1 MAAAIGWMLAM
12 SLAASDGTAAAAAA
26 QQPAPAPLPCS
37 NYITITAD
45 TGLVVAELNPDERR
59 APASMVKMIML
70 LLVDEGVS
78 AGDWTLETPI
88 TVSARAQSIG
98 GTQVRL
104 KAGETWTLN
113 HLMRAVAIASAN
125 DAAVAVAEGLWG
137 SEAAY
142 LKRANERAR
151 ELGMTDTTFC
161 SVHGLPP
168 DPGQLPD
175 QSTARDLAILARAC
189 VAREQILKWAS
200 EPSITF
206 REGGDAKPNT
216 NKLIGRMAGCDG
228 LKTGYTR
235 AAGFCIAATAMRNDV
250 RLVTIVLGCPKLSDR
265 FTVAERLL
273 EEAFAQT
280 RRERLVAKGEPIPDA
295 IRTRNARIAKVYPVP
310 KEDLWVTARD
320 TDFQQMRVI
329 TRLPGYL
336 QAPQPAGVV
345 IGAAQV
351 ELGGHRISEV
361 PLTLPIPLEVADT
374 QWKLVRSVEE
384 RLKPGQ

>member
-1 MAAAIGWMLAM
+1 
-12 SLAASDGTAAAAAA
+12 
-26 QQPAPAPLPCS
+26 
-37 NYITITAD
+37 
-45 TGLVVAELNPDERR
+45 LNPDERR

-70 LLVDEGVS
+70 LLVDEGLA
-78 AGDWTLETPI
+78 AGSWALDTPI
-88 TVSARAQSIG
+88 TVSTRAQSIG

-113 HLMRAVAIASAN
+113 HLMRAVAVASAN

-137 SEAAY
+137 SEEAY

-151 ELGMTDTTFC
+151 ELGMLDTTFC

-189 VAREQILKWAS
+189 VAREQILKWAG
-200 EPSITF
+200 EPSLTF
-206 REGGDAKPNT
+206 REGADSKPNT

-228 LKTGYTR
+228 LKTGYTK
-235 AAGFCIAATAMRNDV
+235 AAGFCIAATAVRNDI
-250 RLVTIVLGCPKLSDR
+250 RLVAIVLGCPKLSDR

-273 EEAFAQT
+273 EDGFAET
-280 RRERLVAKGEPIPDA
+280 RREKLVAKGEPIPDA
-295 IRTRNARIAKVYPVP
+295 IRTRNAKVAKVYPVP
-310 KEDLWVTARD
+310 KDDLWVTARD
-320 TDFQQMRVI
+320 SDFQQMRVT
-329 TRLPGYL
+329 TRVPGYL

-361 PLTLPIPLEVADT
+361 PLTLPINLEVADT
-374 QWKLVRSVEE
+374 QWKLVRSIEE
-384 RLKPGQ
+384 RLKPAR